1 MYGCLKV
8 GGRMILCKIA
18 LFIYYLL
25 SLWLIKKSKNI
36 REVAEVGFSSIIFL
50 LTMIVVNI

>member
-1 MYGCLKV
+1 
-8 GGRMILCKIA
+8 MILCKIA

>member
-1 MYGCLKV
+1 
-8 GGRMILCKIA
+8 MILYKIA

-36 REVAEVGFSSIIFL
+36 REVVEEGFLSIIFL
-50 LTMIVVNI
+50 LTMIVANI